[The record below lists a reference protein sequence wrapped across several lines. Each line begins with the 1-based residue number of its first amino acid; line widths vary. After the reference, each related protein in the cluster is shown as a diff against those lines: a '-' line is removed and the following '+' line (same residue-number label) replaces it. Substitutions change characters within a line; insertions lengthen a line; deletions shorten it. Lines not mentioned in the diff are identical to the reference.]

1 MAATWLAI
9 LIRIS
14 RYGDY
19 MVKES
24 ELELV
29 PNKPEGT
36 KSNRLQVGISEPEIS
51 SYESTLAAK

>member
-1 MAATWLAI
+1 
-9 LIRIS
+9 
-14 RYGDY
+14 

>member
-1 MAATWLAI
+1 
-9 LIRIS
+9 
-14 RYGDY
+14 

-24 ELELV
+24 ELV

-36 KSNRLQVGISEPEIS
+36 KSNRLQVGISGPEIS